1 MFNWASSVP
10 RFGSNIRNGSERLG
24 WAINL
29 GWTINLSWTI
39 NLVLIIRLWAILIFF
54 CLSSFS
60 TAQSTKLASQP
71 ARPSLISASLAP
83 AAVVDHKVV
92 GDKSK
97 AVELKLPKAVIQALK
112 KGTPDYG
119 VKTEVLRA
127 VKLKPYSKIGVSSRT
142 LDNMANPSRTHQVD
156 ASKSPTIDET
166 KSKPTALKNGAN
178 DDTIVARS
186 IRIKSPGQQAL
197 DSVNIALPSISRAS
211 ETGKGSKIFAP
222 RRVGFDTKATSTALD
237 SIQRKVQSVLPDT
250 ARPDVDSKITKQ
262 QDLNSINGINPAQ
275 AKPEATG
282 GTAAVTPKVVVRPDS
297 VEQKSSVAPNSIEQK
312 TAVAPNSIE
321 QKTAVAPNSVEQKS
335 SVAPSSIEQK
345 TAVAP
350 NSVEQK
356 AAVDPDSIEQKT
368 AVAPNSIEQKAAV
381 NPDNI
386 KQKAAVNPDNI
397 KQQAAVNPNS
407 IEQKT
412 AVAPNSVEQK
422 AAVNPDNIKQQ
433 AVVNPDSIE
442 QKTAVAPN
450 SVEQKAAVDPDSIK
464 QQAAVNP
471 DSIKQQAAVNPDSI
485 KQKAAVDPDSIKQKA
500 ALNPDSIKQQAA
512 VNPDSIKQ
520 KAAVDPD
527 SIKQQAAVNPDSI
540 KQQAAVAPDSIEQKA
555 AVDPDSI
562 EQKAAV
568 DPDSIEQKAAV
579 DPDSIEEKAAVDPDS
594 IEQKA
599 AVDPDSIE
607 QKAAVDPESI
617 EQKAAV
623 DTASI
628 KKKAAV
634 DTDSIKK
641 KAAVDKSAIEAKGT
655 VDLSANFKAINKAA
669 SGSISGAISGKASS
683 SVSVTDDGI
692 DSSTINTDSVSN
704 ALDKQAKQFGAKG
717 DTDRN
722 AADNV
727 GVPAVTQDCVRKKR
741 VLGFIGRKYCSKH
754 APNPASV
761 AANST
766 ALAKKKNLNERAKG
780 NYNAA
785 NKIDKKRDDLIATQ
799 GGYSSEDALPASSS
813 YGGVNTAVT
822 GSQQD
827 RSANQSDTQQ
837 HQKNTHNP
845 YALNHD
851 ASKHR
856 ILELS
861 GTRDFIIALGD
872 INASIGL
879 DSEAI
884 QQIATVQG
892 NVRGSPSFN
901 VIPLTTRS
909 DLVNASIG
917 DKSLARQAIDQLG
930 DNDRDTNVPNGAV
943 TFSGETVGGVN
954 ASIGSDSKAYHL
966 QSLVSGTF
974 TGAKV
979 FSMSDGFVNASIG
992 SDTTSKLRLSVFQ
1005 GQAPSGSLDLMS
1017 AAAGIVVAAI
1027 GHKSTANFS
1036 AASGENVTSVGNV
1049 KLHAVAPGAIVASI
1063 GSNTSATTLLASA
1076 TGASAS
1082 AMDVSVTGLLPSI
1095 AAAIGVNSE
1104 AHNTVAVLR
1113 ENVEVGGEWQA
1124 NIVYGQL
1131 TAFSLGNNTNAI
1143 NEIGVI
1149 SANVSGDIKQQIV
1162 VGAMLAGTLG
1172 SNTESTNKVGNVE
1185 ARVNGNVTTNINIL
1199 DVNTLSLGLTSG
1211 VDRKIYARTSIGN
1224 VFPNSSGSAYGTIK
1238 KDITITGPIINLGIG
1253 LIIDL
1258 GFLGVLDL
1266 SAPGCVNI
1274 GNNGTNPC

>member
-356 AAVDPDSIEQKT
+356 AAVD
-368 AVAPNSIEQKAAV
+368 
-381 NPDNI
+381 
-386 KQKAAVNPDNI
+386 
-397 KQQAAVNPNS
+397 
-407 IEQKT
+407 
-412 AVAPNSVEQK
+412 
-422 AAVNPDNIKQQ
+422 
-433 AVVNPDSIE
+433 
-442 QKTAVAPN
+442 
-450 SVEQKAAVDPDSIK
+450 
-464 QQAAVNP
+464 P

>member
-1 MFNWASSVP
+1 M
-10 RFGSNIRNGSERLG
+10 
-24 WAINL
+24 
-29 GWTINLSWTI
+29 
-39 NLVLIIRLWAILIFF
+39 
-54 CLSSFS
+54 
-60 TAQSTKLASQP
+60 
-71 ARPSLISASLAP
+71 
-83 AAVVDHKVV
+83 
-92 GDKSK
+92 
-97 AVELKLPKAVIQALK
+97 
-112 KGTPDYG
+112 
-119 VKTEVLRA
+119 
-127 VKLKPYSKIGVSSRT
+127 
-142 LDNMANPSRTHQVD
+142 
-156 ASKSPTIDET
+156 
-166 KSKPTALKNGAN
+166 
-178 DDTIVARS
+178 
-186 IRIKSPGQQAL
+186 
-197 DSVNIALPSISRAS
+197 
-211 ETGKGSKIFAP
+211 
-222 RRVGFDTKATSTALD
+222 
-237 SIQRKVQSVLPDT
+237 
-250 ARPDVDSKITKQ
+250 
-262 QDLNSINGINPAQ
+262 
-275 AKPEATG
+275 
-282 GTAAVTPKVVVRPDS
+282 
-297 VEQKSSVAPNSIEQK
+297 
-312 TAVAPNSIE
+312 
-321 QKTAVAPNSVEQKS
+321 
-335 SVAPSSIEQK
+335 
-345 TAVAP
+345 
-350 NSVEQK
+350 
-356 AAVDPDSIEQKT
+356 
-368 AVAPNSIEQKAAV
+368 
-381 NPDNI
+381 
-386 KQKAAVNPDNI
+386 NPDNI

-442 QKTAVAPN
+442 QKTAVAPK
-450 SVEQKAAVDPDSIK
+450 SVEQKAAVDPDSIKQKAAVNPDSIKQKAAVNPDSIKQQAAVDPDSIK

-471 DSIKQQAAVNPDSI
+471 DSIKQQAAVDSDSI
-485 KQKAAVDPDSIKQKA
+485 E
-500 ALNPDSIKQQAA
+500 
-512 VNPDSIKQ
+512 Q

-527 SIKQQAAVNPDSI
+527 SIKQQ
-540 KQQAAVAPDSIEQKA
+540 A

-568 DPDSIEQKAAV
+568 DPDSIEQ
-579 DPDSIEEKAAVDPDS
+579 KAAVDPDS

-837 HQKNTHNP
+837 HQNNTHNP

-917 DKSLARQAIDQLG
+917 YKSLARQAIDQLG

>member
-250 ARPDVDSKITKQ
+250 ARPDVDSKTTKQ

-321 QKTAVAPNSVEQKS
+321 QK
-335 SVAPSSIEQK
+335 
-345 TAVAP
+345 
-350 NSVEQK
+350 
-356 AAVDPDSIEQKT
+356 
-368 AVAPNSIEQKAAV
+368 AAV

-386 KQKAAVNPDNI
+386 KQQAAVNPDNI

-422 AAVNPDNIKQQ
+422 AAVDPDSIKQK
-433 AVVNPDSIE
+433 AAVNPDSIK
-442 QKTAVAPN
+442 QKAAVNPDSIKQQAAVDPDSIKQQVAVN
-450 SVEQKAAVDPDSIK
+450 PDSIKQQAAVDSDSIEQKAAVDPDSIK
-464 QQAAVNP
+464 QQ
-471 DSIKQQAAVNPDSI
+471 
-485 KQKAAVDPDSIKQKA
+485 
-500 ALNPDSIKQQAA
+500 
-512 VNPDSIKQ
+512 
-520 KAAVDPD
+520 
-527 SIKQQAAVNPDSI
+527 
-540 KQQAAVAPDSIEQKA
+540 
-555 AVDPDSI
+555 
-562 EQKAAV
+562 
-568 DPDSIEQKAAV
+568 
-579 DPDSIEEKAAVDPDS
+579 AAVDPDS

-917 DKSLARQAIDQLG
+917 YKSLARQAIDQLG

>member
-142 LDNMANPSRTHQVD
+142 LDNMASPSRTHQVD

-166 KSKPTALKNGAN
+166 KSKPTALKNGVN

-321 QKTAVAPNSVEQKS
+321 QK
-335 SVAPSSIEQK
+335 
-345 TAVAP
+345 
-350 NSVEQK
+350 
-356 AAVDPDSIEQKT
+356 
-368 AVAPNSIEQKAAV
+368 AAV

-386 KQKAAVNPDNI
+386 KQQAAVNPDNI

-407 IEQKT
+407 
-412 AVAPNSVEQK
+412 VE
-422 AAVNPDNIKQQ
+422 
-433 AVVNPDSIE
+433 
-442 QKTAVAPN
+442 
-450 SVEQKAAVDPDSIK
+450 
-464 QQAAVNP
+464 
-471 DSIKQQAAVNPDSI
+471 
-485 KQKAAVDPDSIKQKA
+485 QKAAVDPDSIKQKA
-500 ALNPDSIKQQAA
+500 AVNPDSIKQQAA
-512 VNPDSIKQ
+512 VDPDSIKQQVAVNPDSIKQQAAVDSDSIEQ

-527 SIKQQAAVNPDSI
+527 SIKQQ
-540 KQQAAVAPDSIEQKA
+540 A

-568 DPDSIEQKAAV
+568 DPDSIEQ
-579 DPDSIEEKAAVDPDS
+579 KAAVDPDS

-827 RSANQSDTQQ
+827 RSVNQSDTQQ

-917 DKSLARQAIDQLG
+917 YKSLARQAIDQLG